1 MSGYPTGI
9 VPGAGI
15 PKEQVNYRHHEQC
28 STCNYFYPLNSCRIV
43 DGNISPEAVCDKW
56 EMTEPKGSKDK
67 KFFQKEY
74 EKQENKGG
82 ES

>member
-9 VPGAGI
+9 KPGAGLG
-15 PKEQVNYRHHEQC
+15 KDVVNYRHHEQC

-56 EMTEPKGSKDK
+56 EMTEPKGPKGK
-67 KFFQKEY
+67 GFYQKEY
-74 EKQENKGG
+74 DKTNG